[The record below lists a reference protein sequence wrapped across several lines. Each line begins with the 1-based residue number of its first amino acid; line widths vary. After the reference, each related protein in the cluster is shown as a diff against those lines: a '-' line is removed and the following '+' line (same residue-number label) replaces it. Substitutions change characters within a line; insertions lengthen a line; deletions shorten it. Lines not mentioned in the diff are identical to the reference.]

1 MAMHVFRHEVNARH
15 NVQRT
20 FWGMLFTSLGLLAF
34 GWFLPRDEPWFR
46 WLWIAFCIVLFGF
59 TLTVVRPLI
68 GQMPPGATFCVTL
81 TEKHLQVESPHEHFG
96 KSADI
101 ELDAIAELRTIVSGG
116 DEHGHE
122 IHCKSGE
129 VVVLNHNAG
138 FRPDLVFERILELR
152 PEIAYRR
159 GTTKEFTAKA

>member
-1 MAMHVFRHEVNARH
+1 MQVFRHEVNARR
-15 NVQRT
+15 NVKRT
-20 FWGMLFTSLGLLAF
+20 FWGMLFTSLVLLAF

-46 WLWIAFCIVLFGF
+46 WLWMAFFVVLFGF

-68 GQMPPGATFCVTL
+68 WQMPPDATFRVTL
-81 TEKHLQVESPHEHFG
+81 TLEHLQVESPHKHFG
-96 KSADI
+96 KSAKI
-101 ELDAIAELRTIVSGG
+101 ELDDIAELRTIVSGG

-122 IHCKSGE
+122 VYCKNGE

-152 PEIAYRR
+152 PVIVHRR
-159 GTTKEFTAKA
+159 GTAKEFTAKA